1 MQTRLGLDR
10 RCLPWSGVTSRRDL
24 WIAALFI
31 VASVGAA
38 GCQAPADPAFD
49 TVDATALRAALEAYF
64 DAANANDAA
73 RWASLYTEN
82 AVMMPPNSPVV
93 EGRAAIE
100 SWLAKLPV
108 KITDAKGTALEV
120 EGAGS
125 VAYVRGSYSM
135 SLQIPGLPE
144 SVPQQGKLLQIYAR
158 QPAGSWLLAR
168 DIWNA
173 NASATGP

>member
-1 MQTRLGLDR
+1 M
-10 RCLPWSGVTSRRDL
+10 SHRDL
-24 WIAALFI
+24 WIAALLI

-38 GCQAPADPAFD
+38 GCRAQADPALS
-49 TVDATALRAALEAYF
+49 TADATALRAALEAYL
-64 DAANANDAA
+64 DAANAGDAA
-73 RWASLYTEN
+73 RWASLYTED

-93 EGRAAIE
+93 EGREAIE
-100 SWLAKLPV
+100 SWLAMLPV
-108 KITDAKGTALEV
+108 TITDAEGTALEV
-120 EGAGS
+120 AGAGS
-125 VAYVRGSYSM
+125 VAYVRGTYSM